1 MKTSKQMAEDVYKVP
16 FCRRCRKPLTK
27 KQLEK
32 ARKKNFLPLCDPCDT
47 IIHEALK
54 KCLPLMQ
61 KLKLS

>member
-1 MKTSKQMAEDVYKVP
+1 MKTSKQMAEEVYSVP

-32 ARKKNFLPLCDPCDT
+32 AKKTRFLPLCKPCDM
-47 IIHEALK
+47 IIREALK